1 MSARRFILL
10 GPPGAGKGTQSARLI
25 EIFGIPQV
33 STGDLLRAARKAG
46 TELGKRAQGFMD
58 AGQLVPDDLV
68 LSLVEERLSR
78 DDARRGYI
86 LDGFPRN
93 ISQAEALESRG
104 VVVERVV
111 NVVVPAASLIGRLT
125 GRRVCQQC
133 GATYHVETRP
143 TAVDGVC
150 DLCQGVVAQRK
161 DDELSVI
168 ENRLAVYERET
179 SPLIEFYGA
188 KGVLRSV
195 DGLQA
200 AEVVFDAVLAALE
213 T

>member
-1 MSARRFILL
+1 
-10 GPPGAGKGTQSARLI
+10 
-25 EIFGIPQV
+25 
-33 STGDLLRAARKAG
+33 
-46 TELGKRAQGFMD
+46 MD